1 MILFHSVSP
10 RRFKELSL
18 RRAGQ
23 AGVMPKKDPSSRA
36 SSDGHIMGT
45 GNCIIPLS
53 QLRMFSKA
61 ISHLYGR

>member
-23 AGVMPKKDPSSRA
+23 AGVMHKKGRA

>member
-1 MILFHSVSP
+1 MLA
-10 RRFKELSL
+10 R
-18 RRAGQ
+18 

-45 GNCIIPLS
+45 GNCIIPTS
-53 QLRMFSKA
+53 QLRMFSKE